1 MPGFTERERLLV
13 AALCRYH
20 RKSLPSTVH
29 NAYQLLT
36 ADEKRVLLLLIPL
49 LRLADNMVRAPEER
63 VQSLESRV
71 QNGTVT
77 VVVHS
82 AGDIDLQQWGAEQAG
97 ESFRQI
103 YGRNISVVKAR
114 D

>member
-1 MPGFTERERLLV
+1 MHG
-13 AALCRYH
+13 
-20 RKSLPSTVH
+20 
-29 NAYQLLT
+29 AYQMLT
-36 ADEKRVLLLLIPL
+36 TDEKRVLLLLIPL
-49 LRLADNMVRAPEER
+49 LRIADNMVRAPEER
-63 VQSLESRV
+63 IQSLESRV

-77 VVVHS
+77 LVVHS

-103 YGRNISVVKAR
+103 YGRSISVLRAR